1 MDPHRTILDQHK
13 KHFDQIDEALGETLV
28 SRVPLIEDMGAHS
41 LLGRGKRLRP
51 LLFVISCHL
60 FNYQGKGLYRL
71 ATIFEYIHA
80 ASLLHDDVLD
90 NAETRRKKPTANSV
104 WGNHAAV
111 LQGDFLYTKSST
123 LAIDAKSLPFL
134 KRLTEATT
142 RMTEGQILELIRT
155 HDWNTSKEEYFEII
169 TAKTA
174 ALLSAACACGAV
186 VSGAEKG
193 AVESLG
199 VFGLNLGIAFQLIDD
214 LLDYS
219 SSEEVLGKPVGKDLK
234 EGKIT
239 LPLIYTL
246 SQIEMSERKRLED
259 LFKNEG
265 ASEADYENLIEIV
278 RSNGALDQIRSE
290 AQSYADMANESLKTF
305 PYSPAKRSLLELG
318 QYVIE
323 RKH

>member
-1 MDPHRTILDQHK
+1 MDPHRTILDRHK
-13 KHFDQIDEALGETLV
+13 KHFDQIDAALDETLV

-51 LLFVISCHL
+51 LLFVLSCHL
-60 FNYQGKGLYRL
+60 FGSQRKDIYRL
-71 ATIFEYIHA
+71 ATVFEYIHA

-90 NAETRRKKPTANSV
+90 NADTRRKKPTANNL

-111 LQGDFLYTKSST
+111 LQGDFLYLKSSS
-123 LAIDAKSLPFL
+123 LAIEGKSLPFL
-134 KRLTEATT
+134 RRLTDATT

-155 HDWNTSKEEYFEII
+155 HDWNISKEEYFEII

-174 ALLSAACACGAV
+174 VLLSAACACGAV
-186 VSGAEKG
+186 IAGVEKR
-193 AVESLG
+193 AVASLG
-199 VFGLNLGIAFQLIDD
+199 EFGLNLGIAFQLVDD

-219 SSEEVLGKPVGKDLK
+219 SSEQIMGKPVGKDLR

-246 SQIEMSERKRLED
+246 PQMNRSERKRVEA
-259 LFKNEG
+259 LFKSRRAG
-265 ASEADYENLIEIV
+265 DADYRDLVECV
-278 RSNGALDQIRSE
+278 RGNGVLDRIRSE
-290 AQSYADMANESLKTF
+290 AQSYVDRAKESLKAF
-305 PYSPAKRSLLELG
+305 PHSPGKRSLLEIG

-323 RKH
+323 RKY